1 MGWNIHDTEAQM
13 VKEFLIWPIRI
24 FLYLV
29 AISIIIFYSIALF
42 ISTSYGTEKIKEYFF
57 DDSLTYQS
65 AKVEPSLLGVSV
77 MIENFGNSRALL
89 VEGEEIALEL
99 NLINSVLFSKAS
111 FRDACFQKW

>member
-1 MGWNIHDTEAQM
+1 M

-29 AISIIIFYSIALF
+29 AIAIIIFYSIALF

-65 AKVEPSLLGVSV
+65 AKVEPSLLGVNVKLKTSATQV
-77 MIENFGNSRALL
+77 QYYLKGKRLS
-89 VEGEEIALEL
+89 
-99 NLINSVLFSKAS
+99 
-111 FRDACFQKW
+111 